1 MTVKPLFQ
9 KIEIGFWDFIILQ
22 MNRSAFLR
30 FAIPRVYRLYHTG
43 ELRHNAKLLL
53 VLAALGLATGFV
65 LGVLSQV

>member
-30 FAIPRVYRLYHTG
+30 FAIPRIYRTVHSRQFRQDLMLTLG
-43 ELRHNAKLLL
+43 FAM
-53 VLAALGLATGFV
+53 LGLVSGFGIGI
-65 LGVLSQV
+65 LAQL